1 MGPKMMTPTSPSSLP
16 RVELRKTAC
25 SICGGGEEQTCL
37 SCLDCAP
44 LCLPRTSLLSN
55 ILTTSLQTR
64 RTILSHIPAFLTEN
78 IFSFGEVNSAWSG
91 RVIKIDCKLLHGQI
105 LSLFHH
111 SNSSFDFHFL
121 HDVTSPSQWNLVVL
135 IQFNSWK
142 PRRAD

>member
-1 MGPKMMTPTSPSSLP
+1 MDPSGPKSCMGPKIMTPRPLQSSQSG
-16 RVELRKTAC
+16 VETDCLLYLWRRR
-25 SICGGGEEQTCL
+25 GGEEQTCL

-121 HDVTSPSQWNLVVL
+121 HDVTSPS
-135 IQFNSWK
+135 
-142 PRRAD
+142 